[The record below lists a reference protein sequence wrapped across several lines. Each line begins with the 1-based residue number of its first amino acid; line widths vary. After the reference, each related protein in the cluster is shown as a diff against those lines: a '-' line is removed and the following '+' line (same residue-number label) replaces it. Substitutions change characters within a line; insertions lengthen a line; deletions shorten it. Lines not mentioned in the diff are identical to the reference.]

1 MTRRQRQL
9 CLYVIGAAWVVLSGC
24 ASQVI
29 AVAPRVN
36 LGMYERIGMIELVSS
51 ADGDLPQLAT
61 QKLMHAIQSAQP
73 GVRILE
79 LGDESRVLGSI
90 EHDRLDFEAIQA
102 IGERYR
108 VDAVLVG
115 QLEVTDNK
123 PKVTLSTRVKSM
135 SARVDVEASLSAKL
149 LETETGSTLW
159 TNSVRGRETVAHVK
173 LQHRG
178 PSDFSAG
185 DPEDAYGKL
194 VQSLAHQI
202 TGDFRVRYERL

>member
-1 MTRRQRQL
+1 
-9 CLYVIGAAWVVLSGC
+9 
-24 ASQVI
+24 
-29 AVAPRVN
+29 
-36 LGMYERIGMIELVSS
+36 MYKRIGMIELISG

-61 QKLMHAIQSAQP
+61 QKLMQAIQSAQP

-79 LGDESRVLGSI
+79 LGNESQVLGSI

-115 QLEVTDNK
+115 QLQVTDNK
-123 PKVTLSTRVKSM
+123 PKVSFSTLMKSM

-178 PSDFSAG
+178 PSNFGVG

-194 VQSLAHQI
+194 VQSLTHKI
-202 TGDFRVRYERL
+202 TGDFRVRYEKL